1 MTEAALIN
9 DNYNSSFY
17 FAPGKTYRLRVINMS
32 GFATFY
38 FDIDGHD
45 MDIIEVDG
53 VSIKSPVL
61 ILCQRVNSPR
71 QIGLYSKTNGG

>member
-9 DNYNSSFY
+9 DNYNSSFS
-17 FAPGKTYRLRVINMS
+17 FAPGKTYRLRVINMA

-53 VSIKSPVL
+53 ASICFYSFH
-61 ILCQRVNSPR
+61 VNTLTWH
-71 QIGLYSKTNGG
+71 ICI

>member
-1 MTEAALIN
+1 MTLPVNIYSVEAALIN

-17 FAPGKTYRLRVINMS
+17 FIPGKTYRLRVINMA

-38 FDIDGHD
+38 FDIDGHN

-53 VSIKSPVL
+53 VI
-61 ILCQRVNSPR
+61 IFRC
-71 QIGLYSKTNGG
+71 NGSVICEY

>member
-1 MTEAALIN
+1 MIN

-17 FAPGKTYRLRVINMS
+17 FTPGKTYRLRVINMA

-45 MDIIEVDG
+45 LDIIEVDG
-53 VSIKSPVL
+53 VS
-61 ILCQRVNSPR
+61 NSPNTDKLFVMTPTFSTCR
-71 QIGLYSKTNGG
+71 STLNGALLTVST